1 MNPAEMIR
9 SLETFYGTPHTPRY
23 IGMDLEIMSSYI
35 RKLFDA
41 KGHGFLDQLFEQV
54 TLDVSK
60 SYGKLPDKA
69 QLNEAAKK
77 ILPKA
82 DPNALPPP
90 PKVPPVLSDQEV
102 FNMELE
108 LRALAAKNGKPMSD
122 ERIKEFGDTWA
133 ARAARREEERLK
145 ESDPEAEA
153 KRKEKIWREF
163 CERKGIDPGSVEEK
177 GDYK

>member
-9 SLETFYGTPHTPRY
+9 SLETFYGTPQTPRY
-23 IGMDLEIMSSYI
+23 RGMDLEILSSYV
-35 RKLFDA
+35 RKAFDD
-41 KGHGFLDQLFEQV
+41 KGPVFLDQLFEQV

-90 PKVPPVLSDQEV
+90 PKVPPVLSEQEAY
-102 FNMELE
+102 NMELE
-108 LRALAAKNGKPMSD
+108 LRALAARNGKPMSD
-122 ERIKEFGDTWA
+122 QRIKEFGDTWK
-133 ARAARREEERLK
+133 ARADRQEEERRRN
-145 ESDPEAEA
+145 EDPEEEA
-153 KRKEKIWREF
+153 RRKRAIWVDF
-163 CERKGIDPGSVEEK
+163 CTKRGIDPDSAEGGAK
-177 GDYK
+177 

>member
-23 IGMDLEIMSSYI
+23 IGMDLEIISSYI
-35 RKLFDA
+35 RKAFDA

-90 PKVPPVLSDQEV
+90 PKVPPVLSDQEAY
-102 FNMELE
+102 NMELE
-108 LRALAAKNGKPMSD
+108 LRALAARNGKPMSD

-133 ARAARREEERLK
+133 ARAARREEEERRK
-145 ESDPEAEA
+145 NEDPEEEA
-153 KRKEKIWREF
+153 RRKRAIWVDF
-163 CERKGIDPGSVEEK
+163 CTKRGIDPDSVEGGSK
-177 GDYK
+177 